1 MDQRG
6 THQRARGAPRG
17 HRPARAGYDDRLL
30 ESSCH
35 LWPAS
40 SGPPGDSVY
49 DRGLGNGT
57 PCDASN
63 SLRMRLAPRS
73 RRRRAQSLLHGQSHE
88 HGNGKPRHR
97 PSDSSSR
104 WIGADE
110 RVATR
115 MVVPPDS
122 QHAHHRRCQRSAAL
136 AVGPEPHTRARLR
149 HSSLGIYEA
158 FSESSSGSSK
168 KQPAEFLAYVADS
181 ESNSVRRNPGWKR
194 GIRIGNISD
203 GFVTAFIPDPVENA
217 KGTSAAEGVAADSRG
232 NIYGAEVGP
241 QDAEEIR

>member
-17 HRPARAGYDDRLL
+17 HRAARAGYDDRLL

-35 LWPAS
+35 LWPTS
-40 SGPPGDSVY
+40 GGPPGDSVY

-63 SLRMRLAPRS
+63 GLRVRLAPRS
-73 RRRRAQSLLHGQSHE
+73 RRRRAQSLLYGQSHE
-88 HGNGKPRHR
+88 HGNGEPRHR

-115 MVVPPDS
+115 MVVSPDS
-122 QHAHHRRCQRSAAL
+122 QHAHYRGCQRSAAL
-136 AVGPEPHTRARLR
+136 APRAK
-149 HSSLGIYEA
+149 SD
-158 FSESSSGSSK
+158 SSSRMNAFVASRYLNDRGRKIFGITALLCSLSSG
-168 KQPAEFLAYVADS
+168 PATAGQTTTTA
-181 ESNSVRRNPGWKR
+181 KA
-194 GIRIGNISD
+194 
-203 GFVTAFIPDPVENA
+203 TAFTLGLV
-217 KGTSAAEGVAADSRG
+217 
-232 NIYGAEVGP
+232 
-241 QDAEEIR
+241 